1 MVAMLLHSSSPSV
14 FEAATSA
21 IAMLITRNSK
31 CSAACT
37 KAAVS
42 VSNIH
47 RPLGDVVKPQLSD
60 NLEVHHVLNTVS
72 FAFLLF
78 SGKMCSLLLSSGLH
92 VNIVEMMKRHSDA
105 AEVSISACKLLA
117 LLFQGR

>member
-42 VSNIH
+42 NIH
-47 RPLGDVVKPQLSD
+47 RPLGDVAKPQLSD
-60 NLEVHHVLNTVS
+60 NLEVHHVLNAVS